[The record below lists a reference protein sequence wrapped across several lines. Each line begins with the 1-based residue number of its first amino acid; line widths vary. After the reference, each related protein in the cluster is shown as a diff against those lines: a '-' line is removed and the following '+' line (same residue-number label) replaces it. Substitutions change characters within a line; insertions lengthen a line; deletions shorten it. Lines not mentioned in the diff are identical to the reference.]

1 MPAQHQP
8 IRIVDAP
15 VPDSLDSPDLWALRG
30 VTDLEHAMHVEI
42 WGYPDLAESLRACWA
57 WARNQTYGRRLHVV
71 AVPCDGDATGDAT
84 PADPARVLG
93 SLSVH
98 LPNEHNTHLVEA
110 FVNVRESARGRG
122 VGTALAERAE
132 AIAREAGRRLVV
144 SWSDH
149 AAEPPEPTDPDDAP
163 VVRPSTGSGRIPDD
177 AASRFAR
184 RLGYAL
190 EQAER
195 HSVLDLPADGA
206 LLAGL
211 EAQATAA
218 SGPDYRVVTWTDAA
232 PERWVDAYGVL
243 FTRMST
249 DVPLGGLDI
258 EEDVWDAARVRDFE
272 ATHAEAGH
280 RLLVAAAEHIPT
292 GTLAAYTV
300 LVVRA
305 GEAGDP
311 DAVFQDSTLALKE
324 HRGHRLGM
332 LVKVANVRAVQAAFP
347 GAERI
352 HTWNAEEN
360 EHMLA
365 INVAMGFRPA
375 GISAAWQKRLA

>member
-1 MPAQHQP
+1 MPAQP
-8 IRIVDAP
+8 LTVRIVEAP
-15 VPDSLDSPDLWALRG
+15 VPDTLDSPDVWALRE

-57 WARNQTYGRRLHVV
+57 WARNETYGRRLHLV
-71 AVPCDGDATGDAT
+71 ALDGDGETAL
-84 PADPARVLG
+84 ADPARVLG

-110 FVNVRESARGRG
+110 FVTVRASARGRG

-132 AIAREAGRRLVV
+132 VIAREAGRRLIM

-149 AAEPPEPTDPDDAP
+149 AAEPPEPTGPDDAP
-163 VVRPSTGSGRIPDD
+163 VLHPSTGSGRIPDD

-195 HSVLDLPADGA
+195 HSVLPLPADDAVLAA
-206 LLAGL
+206 LQ
-211 EAQATAA
+211 AQAVAA
-218 SGPDYRVVTWTDAA
+218 AGTHYRVVTWTDVA
-232 PERWVDAYGVL
+232 PEKWLDAYGVL

-258 EEDVWDAARVRDFE
+258 EEDVWDAGRVRDFE

-280 RLLVAAAEHIPT
+280 RLLVAAAEHVPT
-292 GTLAAYTV
+292 GTLAAFTV
-300 LVVRA
+300 LVVRPGA
-305 GEAGDP
+305 AGDP

-360 EHMLA
+360 EHMLT

-375 GISAAWQKRLA
+375 GISAAWQKRLG

>member
-1 MPAQHQP
+1 
-8 IRIVDAP
+8 
-15 VPDSLDSPDLWALRG
+15 
-30 VTDLEHAMHVEI
+30 
-42 WGYPDLAESLRACWA
+42 
-57 WARNQTYGRRLHVV
+57 
-71 AVPCDGDATGDAT
+71 
-84 PADPARVLG
+84 
-93 SLSVH
+93 
-98 LPNEHNTHLVEA
+98 
-110 FVNVRESARGRG
+110 
-122 VGTALAERAE
+122 
-132 AIAREAGRRLVV
+132 
-144 SWSDH
+144 
-149 AAEPPEPTDPDDAP
+149 
-163 VVRPSTGSGRIPDD
+163 
-177 AASRFAR
+177 
-184 RLGYAL
+184 
-190 EQAER
+190 
-195 HSVLDLPADGA
+195 VLDLPADGA

>member
-1 MPAQHQP
+1 MPAQHVP
-8 IRIVDAP
+8 FRIVEAP
-15 VPDSLDSPDLWALRG
+15 VPAVLDSPDSWALRG

-57 WARNQTYGRRLHVV
+57 WSRNQAYGRRLHLV
-71 AVPCDGDATGDAT
+71 AVAEGGTLAT
-84 PADPARVLG
+84 ADPAGVLG
-93 SLSVH
+93 SLSIH
-98 LPNEHNTHLVEA
+98 LPKEHNTHLVEA
-110 FVNVRESARGRG
+110 FVNVRASVRGSG
-122 VGTALAERAE
+122 VGTALAARAE
-132 AIAREAGRRLVV
+132 AIAREAGRRLIV

-149 AAEPPEPTDPDDAP
+149 AAEPPEPTGPDDTP
-163 VVRPSTGSGRIPDD
+163 VLHPSTGSGRIPDD

-195 HSVLDLPADGA
+195 HSVLDLPVDEA
-206 LLAGL
+206 LLAAL
-211 EAQATAA
+211 EERAVAA
-218 SGPDYRVVTWTDAA
+218 AGPDYRVVTWTDAA
-232 PERWVDAYGVL
+232 PERWVDAYGIL

-249 DVPLGGLDI
+249 DAPLGGLEI

-280 RLLVAAAEHIPT
+280 RLLVAAAQHVPS
-292 GTLAAYTV
+292 GTLAAFTV
-300 LVVRA
+300 LVVRPGA
-305 GEAGDP
+305 AGDP

-332 LVKVANVRAVQAAFP
+332 LVKAANVRAVQATFP
-347 GAERI
+347 RAERI

-360 EHMLA
+360 QHMLA

-375 GISAAWQKRLA
+375 GISSAWQKHLV